1 MPGLRIE
8 NQNLLREM
16 RNPIISLHILRIYIF
31 ADRTN
36 RADEG
41 RPCPC
46 RCKMNI
52 EGQLCQRVSVGKK
65 GQEHQ
70 GFSSGEEAAVLEI
83 LETTLLSLPADPE
96 NPGAKD

>member
-1 MPGLRIE
+1 
-8 NQNLLREM
+8 
-16 RNPIISLHILRIYIF
+16 
-31 ADRTN
+31 
-36 RADEG
+36 
-41 RPCPC
+41 
-46 RCKMNI
+46 MNI